1 MNGHFTSEKVEA
13 KHRAAVRLTKE
24 KKLCRIRDSI
34 AKEVQCKH
42 KRATAQGE
50 KETMVQRQ
58 HLKQN
63 GRGAMAVDAGTST
76 CIDSLRCRRSLSLH
90 TR

>member
-13 KHRAAVRLTKE
+13 KHRAVSRLTKG

-42 KRATAQGE
+42 KRATANVRE
-50 KETMVQRQ
+50 RKRRWS
-58 HLKQN
+58 
-63 GRGAMAVDAGTST
+63 RGNISNRMEE
-76 CIDSLRCRRSLSLH
+76 RPWQ
-90 TR
+90 